1 MAIKQTEPQ
10 LSPRQMKLLLL
21 LAGIGP
27 LVGIALFLQSKGFF
41 G

>member
-10 LSPRQMKLLLL
+10 LSPRQMKLVLL

-27 LVGIALFLQSKGFF
+27 LVGIALFLQAKGFF